1 VTGRWRAAPLLE
13 TEGISPWLSRSASFN
28 QEADFLE
35 TCRHNVDAIGSSS
48 YRRIAPAPTNH
59 AQSKQVNQPKIMKP
73 IRHILIPLMIA
84 GATLLTTS
92 TASADD
98 LASQSRIALRQLV
111 SQNPAAVRANRKAL
125 AILVF
130 PDVVKAGFIFGAQ
143 GGKGIL
149 FEHGQ
154 PRGRY
159 RTVAA
164 SYGLQAGVQKYG
176 YALFLMN
183 QKAVDW
189 VNNTRGWEIGTGPS
203 VVIVDKGMA
212 RSFSTDTLHSGI
224 YAFTFDQQGL
234 MAGLGLQGSKIT
246 RID

>member
-1 VTGRWRAAPLLE
+1 MLATVA
-13 TEGISPWLSRSASFN
+13 
-28 QEADFLE
+28 FL
-35 TCRHNVDAIGSSS
+35 G
-48 YRRIAPAPTNH
+48 
-59 AQSKQVNQPKIMKP
+59 
-73 IRHILIPLMIA
+73 
-84 GATLLTTS
+84 

-98 LASQSRIALRQLV
+98 LTSDARHALQQLLA
-111 SQNPAAVRANRKAL
+111 QNPAAAKVKSKAV
-125 AILVF
+125 AVLVF

-149 FEHGQ
+149 FVHGQ
-154 PRGRY
+154 PNGRY

-176 YALFLMN
+176 YALFFMN

-189 VNNTRGWEIGTGPS
+189 INNTRGWETGPS

-212 RSFSTDTLHSGI
+212 RSFTTDTMHSGI

-234 MAGLGLQGSKIT
+234 MAGLGLQDSKIM

>member
-1 VTGRWRAAPLLE
+1 MNITSKWKYAP
-13 TEGISPWLSRSASFN
+13 G
-28 QEADFLE
+28 
-35 TCRHNVDAIGSSS
+35 
-48 YRRIAPAPTNH
+48 
-59 AQSKQVNQPKIMKP
+59 
-73 IRHILIPLMIA
+73 LML
-84 GATLLTTS
+84 ATLALFS
-92 TASADD
+92 THTAFADD
-98 LASQSRIALRQLV
+98 LTSDSSRALQQLV
-111 SQNPAAVRANRKAL
+111 AQNPAAAKAKRRAVAV
-125 AILVF
+125 LVF

-149 FEHGQ
+149 FVHGQ
-154 PRGRY
+154 PGGRY

-189 VNNTRGWEIGTGPS
+189 VNNTHGWEIGTGPS
-203 VVIVDKGMA
+203 VVLVDKGMA
-212 RSFSTDTLHSGI
+212 WSFTSDTLHSGI

-234 MAGLGLQGSKIT
+234 MAGLGLQGSKIV

>member
-1 VTGRWRAAPLLE
+1 MEYAPGLMLATIALLS
-13 TEGISPWLSRSASFN
+13 TR
-28 QEADFLE
+28 
-35 TCRHNVDAIGSSS
+35 
-48 YRRIAPAPTNH
+48 
-59 AQSKQVNQPKIMKP
+59 
-73 IRHILIPLMIA
+73 
-84 GATLLTTS
+84 

-98 LASQSRIALRQLV
+98 LTSQSRAALQQLV
-111 SQNPAAVRANRKAL
+111 AQNPAAAKVRSKAL
-125 AILVF
+125 AVLVF

-149 FEHGQ
+149 FVHGQ
-154 PRGRY
+154 PNGRY

-183 QKAVDW
+183 QKAVNW

-212 RSFSTDTLHSGI
+212 RNLTTDTMHSGI

-234 MAGLGLQGSKIT
+234 MAGLGLQGSKIM
-246 RID
+246 RD

>member
-1 VTGRWRAAPLLE
+1 
-13 TEGISPWLSRSASFN
+13 
-28 QEADFLE
+28 
-35 TCRHNVDAIGSSS
+35 
-48 YRRIAPAPTNH
+48 
-59 AQSKQVNQPKIMKP
+59 MKP
-73 IRHILIPLMIA
+73 IKNIFIASILVVIS
-84 GATLLTTS
+84 LLTTS
-92 TASADD
+92 TASADLISD
-98 LASQSRIALRQLV
+98 SRHALQQLV
-111 SQNPAAVRANRKAL
+111 AQNPAAAKCKSKAV
-125 AILVF
+125 AVLVF
-130 PDVVKAGFIFGAQ
+130 PDVVKAGFILGAQ
-143 GGKGIL
+143 GGQGIL
-149 FEHGQ
+149 FNHGQ

-212 RSFSTDTLHSGI
+212 RSLTTDTMHSGI

-234 MAGLGLQGSKIT
+234 MAGLGLQGSKIM

>member
-1 VTGRWRAAPLLE
+1 
-13 TEGISPWLSRSASFN
+13 
-28 QEADFLE
+28 
-35 TCRHNVDAIGSSS
+35 
-48 YRRIAPAPTNH
+48 
-59 AQSKQVNQPKIMKP
+59 MKP
-73 IRHILIPLMIA
+73 TRPTLIALMLAALPLFTA
-84 GATLLTTS
+84 G
-92 TASADD
+92 TASADLIGD
-98 LASQSRIALRQLV
+98 SRRALQQLV
-111 SQNPAAVRANRKAL
+111 AQNPAAAKCKSKAVTV
-125 AILVF
+125 LVF

-143 GGKGIL
+143 GGQGIL
-149 FEHGQ
+149 FTHGR
-154 PRGRY
+154 PNGRY

-183 QKAVDW
+183 QKAVNW

-234 MAGLGLQGSKIT
+234 MAGLGLQGSKIM
-246 RID
+246 RLD

>member
-1 VTGRWRAAPLLE
+1 
-13 TEGISPWLSRSASFN
+13 
-28 QEADFLE
+28 
-35 TCRHNVDAIGSSS
+35 
-48 YRRIAPAPTNH
+48 
-59 AQSKQVNQPKIMKP
+59 MKP
-73 IRHILIPLMIA
+73 RKHILASSMLAALTLITA
-84 GATLLTTS
+84 G
-92 TASADD
+92 TASANLVGD
-98 LASQSRIALRQLV
+98 SRRALQQLV
-111 SQNPAAVRANRKAL
+111 AQNPAAAKAKAKAV

-130 PDVVKAGFIFGAQ
+130 PEVVKAGFILGAQ
-143 GGKGIL
+143 EGQGIL
-149 FEHGQ
+149 FMHGQ
-154 PRGRY
+154 PSGRY

-224 YAFTFDQQGL
+224 YAFIFDQQGL
-234 MAGLGLQGSKIT
+234 MAGLGLQGSKIM

>member
-1 VTGRWRAAPLLE
+1 MLATVALL
-13 TEGISPWLSRSASFN
+13 
-28 QEADFLE
+28 
-35 TCRHNVDAIGSSS
+35 
-48 YRRIAPAPTNH
+48 
-59 AQSKQVNQPKIMKP
+59 
-73 IRHILIPLMIA
+73 
-84 GATLLTTS
+84 S
-92 TASADD
+92 TRTVSADD
-98 LASQSRIALRQLV
+98 LASQSRAALQQLV
-111 SQNPAAVRANRKAL
+111 AQNPAAAKVRSKAL
-125 AILVF
+125 AVLVF

-149 FEHGQ
+149 FVHGQ
-154 PRGRY
+154 PNGRY

-183 QKAVDW
+183 QKAVNW

-212 RSFSTDTLHSGI
+212 RNFTTDTMHSGI

-234 MAGLGLQGSKIT
+234 MAGLGLQGSKIM
-246 RID
+246 RD

>member
-1 VTGRWRAAPLLE
+1 MHISVMLIAITLFTTG
-13 TEGISPWLSRSASFN
+13 
-28 QEADFLE
+28 
-35 TCRHNVDAIGSSS
+35 
-48 YRRIAPAPTNH
+48 
-59 AQSKQVNQPKIMKP
+59 
-73 IRHILIPLMIA
+73 
-84 GATLLTTS
+84 
-92 TASADD
+92 TASADLVSD
-98 LASQSRIALRQLV
+98 SRRALQQLV
-111 SQNPAAVRANRKAL
+111 AQNPAAAKAKAKAV

-143 GGKGIL
+143 GGQGIL
-149 FEHGQ
+149 FIRGR
-154 PRGRY
+154 PSGRY

-234 MAGLGLQGSKIT
+234 MAGLGLQGSKIM